1 MNRDPLNL
9 RDLPAPRPPDD
20 LWPSIE
26 AEMAAAA
33 KRRPRRYLPLAV
45 AASLALAAGSGVL
58 FNLADDPATP
68 AMNASAELQQA
79 RAASARLEQEL
90 RRQRNGLLDASSTES
105 LTWMEQELGWLDI
118 QLADS
123 PSDTHL
129 WEQRANLLAE
139 MAGQYQ
145 RNNWQSELRFASY

>member
-26 AEMAAAA
+26 AELASVT
-33 KRRPRRYLPLAV
+33 KPRPRRYLPLAV
-45 AASLALAAGSGVL
+45 AASLVLAAVSGVL
-58 FNLADDPATP
+58 FNLPDEPAAPLMT
-68 AMNASAELQQA
+68 AGAELQQA

-90 RRQRNGLLDASSTES
+90 RRQRNGLLDTSSTES
-105 LTWMEQELGWLDI
+105 LAWMEQELGWLDV

-123 PSDTHL
+123 PSDTRL
-129 WEQRANLLAE
+129 WQQRANLLAE

-145 RNNWQSELRFASY
+145 RNNWQAELRLASY